1 MENNPDNL
9 VEPDNGAADN
19 VQEGSKQIGIEETI
33 QHRVLVDPN
42 PDIYIVL
49 DAKTVEEDTNH
60 PISFH
65 KVRTDPYPTHQVNF
79 VDPIAVL
86 DIEIVGMVAVKINVD
101 MVDMDVDAN
110 VAIDLLE
117 DHVELHSKEKEGNQ
131 NNP

>member
-1 MENNPDNL
+1 M
-9 VEPDNGAADN
+9 
-19 VQEGSKQIGIEETI
+19 
-33 QHRVLVDPN
+33 LVDPN